1 MVGAGDGHLKL
12 EAETSPLGTR
22 MVLQLLLHFC
32 SSCPWNVVGLVLVGR
47 MMLITP
53 STPSNVLSVCLSVLS
68 AIAGSV
74 WLVGHHMSA
83 TYNAKVGTAIVEAQA
98 TVSTT

>member
-1 MVGAGDGHLKL
+1 MDEAGDGHLKL

-22 MVLQLLLHFC
+22 MVLQLVLHFC

-53 STPSNVLSVCLSVLS
+53 STPSNVLSVCLTVLS
-68 AIAGSV
+68 LLLQGVYS
-74 WLVGHHMSA
+74 
-83 TYNAKVGTAIVEAQA
+83 
-98 TVSTT
+98 